1 MTEFGPVLGAS
12 AGLLAGIP
20 LWRWLRAGSYRRVDD
35 EPRSSLQHAWV
46 VVVMTTAAGGL
57 AGACQGWLAV
67 AAWVYLVGGAVVTWV
82 DRDVH
87 RVPDRRPGGLGA
99 GAVRV
104 VDPGRGYDG
113 RPGDPRRCRD
123 GRAVLGGLF
132 LVLAL
137 VGSMGL
143 GDVKLAAVTGLPLG
157 AMGWGFLTTALFAC
171 FVAAAVAGVWLLIR
185 GVSRRAHL
193 AFGPAIVVGG
203 AAAVIRFGLGWW
215 A

>member
-1 MTEFGPVLGAS
+1 MTELGPVLGAS

-67 AAWVYLVGGAVVTWV
+67 AAWLYLVGGAAVTWV
-82 DRDVH
+82 DLDVH
-87 RVPDRRPGGLGA
+87 RVPDRVLAAWAPVLAGSLILAAVTTGDRGILGGA
-99 GAVRV
+99 TMGAV
-104 VDPGRGYDG
+104 
-113 RPGDPRRCRD
+113 
-123 GRAVLGGLF
+123 VLGGLF

-143 GDVKLAAVTGLPLG
+143 GDAKLAAVTGLPLG
-157 AMGWGFLTTALFAC
+157 AMGWGILTTALFAC
-171 FVAAAVAGVWLLIR
+171 FAAAAVAGGWLLIR

-203 AAAVIRFGLGWW
+203 AAAVIRFGLGW
-215 A
+215 